1 MALDSPLP
9 MRLLRFLSPILIV
22 GGLAACADSTA
33 PGNIPASIEIVA
45 GDGQE
50 ALAHETLPDSLR
62 VRILDGDGNPLPG
75 VRVNWTASSG
85 AISPS
90 STETDAGGV
99 GSTSWSFY
107 SPSTGYSVLGN
118 HRVTAT
124 VEGAGSTTFTG
135 SVREGAVLRGVW
147 ITPDHVNVA
156 SSDASVT
163 VSVWATDD
171 RTTWGIAY
179 GYVQFY
185 NPTAT
190 STDFESLYETLALSA
205 GTPADGV
212 WKATITVP
220 QGAETGAW
228 TLGRVAVG
236 WGCGPSRRR
245 EYFDTHLQSL
255 GMPYRLHVTAEPENA
270 RATAA
275 RRDPTTS
282 HAAAAAPIAFSC
294 T

>member
-1 MALDSPLP
+1 MRVL
-9 MRLLRFLSPILIV
+9 RLLSAVLVV

-33 PGNIPASIEIVA
+33 PGTAPASIEIVA

-50 ALAHETLPDSLR
+50 ALRYETLPDSLR
-62 VRILDGDGNPLPG
+62 VRVLDRDGNPLPR
-75 VRVNWTASSG
+75 VRVDWTATSG

-90 STETDAGGV
+90 STESDDAGV
-99 GSTSWSFY
+99 AAASWSFY
-107 SPSTGYSVLGN
+107 AAATGFSSLGS
-118 HRVTAT
+118 HHATAT
-124 VEGAGSTTFTG
+124 VEGAGSATFAG
-135 SVREGAVLRGVW
+135 YVREGVVLRGVW

-171 RTTWGIAY
+171 RTTLGIAY
-179 GYVQFY
+179 GSVQFY

-190 STDFESLYETLALSA
+190 STDFESFFEALALSA

-228 TLGRVAVG
+228 TLGRVTLG
-236 WGCGPSRRR
+236 WGCGSARRVS
-245 EYFDTHLQSL
+245 YLDGQLQSL
-255 GMPYRLHVTAEPENA
+255 GMPYQLHVTAEPENEGA
-270 RATAA
+270 PLVLRGQTTPHAPAASAPLTLPHATNVAA
-275 RRDPTTS
+275 Q
-282 HAAAAAPIAFSC
+282 C
-294 T
+294 